1 MKKLDTFLKLDRK
14 NNKTGFSFLELL
26 IVLVIIGILA
36 AVAIPQLDHYKQL
49 RHDRESKDNLE
60 RLYQACEKF
69 WENDIN
75 TQCSLIIAKEAA
87 NGYVQSTNVV
97 VKIPL
102 GRETKTDF
110 QAMAKHS
117 SSDKTY
123 TIDEKGSVR

>member
-1 MKKLDTFLKLDRK
+1 MKKLDIFLKLDRK

>member
-1 MKKLDTFLKLDRK
+1 MKKLDMFLKLDRK

>member
-1 MKKLDTFLKLDRK
+1 MKKLDRK
-14 NNKTGFSFLELL
+14 NNITGFSFLELL

-49 RHDRESKDNLE
+49 RHDRESKNNLE
-60 RLYQACEKF
+60 VLYQACEKF
-69 WENDIN
+69 WGNDIN
-75 TQCSLIIAKEAA
+75 TQCSLEIAKEAA
-87 NGYVQSTNVV
+87 NGYIQSTNVV

-102 GRETKTDF
+102 GRETKTNF

-123 TIDEKGSVR
+123 TIDEKGGVR

>member
-1 MKKLDTFLKLDRK
+1 MGKLDIFLKLDRK
-14 NNKTGFSFLELL
+14 NNITGFSFLELL

-49 RHDRESKDNLE
+49 RHDRVSKDNLE

-75 TQCSLIIAKEAA
+75 TQCSLVIAKEAE
-87 NGYVQSTNVV
+87 NGYIQSTNVV

-102 GRETKTDF
+102 GRETKTNF

>member
-1 MKKLDTFLKLDRK
+1 MNHRAFTLI
-14 NNKTGFSFLELL
+14 ELL
-26 IVLVIIGILA
+26 VVVAIIGILA

-60 RLYQACEKF
+60 RLYQACENF
-69 WENDIN
+69 WGNDIN
-75 TQCSLIIAKEAA
+75 TQCSLVIAKEAV
-87 NGYVQSTNVV
+87 NGFIQSTNVV

-102 GRETKTDF
+102 GRGTKTNF

>member
-1 MKKLDTFLKLDRK
+1 MFLKLDRK

>member
-1 MKKLDTFLKLDRK
+1 MKKLDIFLKLDSK

-75 TQCSLIIAKEAA
+75 TQCSLEIAKEAA
-87 NGYVQSTNVV
+87 NGYIQSSNVV
-97 VKIPL
+97 IKIPL

-117 SSDKTY
+117 NSDKTY